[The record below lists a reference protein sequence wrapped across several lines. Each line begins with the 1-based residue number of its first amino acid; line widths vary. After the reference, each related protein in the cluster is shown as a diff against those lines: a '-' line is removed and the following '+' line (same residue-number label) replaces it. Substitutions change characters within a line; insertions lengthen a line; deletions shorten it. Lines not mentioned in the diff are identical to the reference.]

1 MTEPIVAIPSLI
13 ALRKEIGLILKNCKE
28 ELAYLLDDGLLN
40 YALGQ
45 KAKFEKLKTFLYRND
60 LVNFYDTYFPLNLK
74 GVKVTGEKYIINVEN
89 NLKNSFQ
96 CKFLCCDYRR
106 CREWEIDV
114 GETFFSV
121 FP

>member
-45 KAKFEKLKTFLYRND
+45 KAKF
-60 LVNFYDTYFPLNLK
+60 
-74 GVKVTGEKYIINVEN
+74 
-89 NLKNSFQ
+89 
-96 CKFLCCDYRR
+96 
-106 CREWEIDV
+106 
-114 GETFFSV
+114 
-121 FP
+121 